1 MTDRTLTRQTFMIQ
15 IAAGFAAIAVGCGDD
30 SGGDGTDT
38 DATTDPTNGSTTE
51 AMTSNGT
58 TAAETTASETTAST
72 DPTTGDPSTSSSSGG
87 AESGSSSTGAGDSGS
102 SSSGG
107 EASACSE
114 DILSAEIS
122 NNHGHSLEIP
132 LADIDAGV
140 ETTYDASGDSGH
152 CHEVILTAE
161 DFATLR
167 AGGSVVKYSC
177 NGGDHEYV
185 LNCAGRGKPP
195 GDPAKECAKDPMF
208 GSCP

>member
-1 MTDRTLTRQTFMIQ
+1 MSERNYTRQTFLIQ
-15 IAAGFAAIAVGCGDD
+15 MASGFAALAIGCGDD
-30 SGGDGTDT
+30 SEGGDTDT
-38 DATTDPTNGSTTE
+38 DATTDPTQGSTTE
-51 AMTSNGT
+51 SMTSEGT
-58 TAAETTASETTAST
+58 TTSPTGGSETTAST

-87 AESGSSSTGAGDSGS
+87 EESGSSSSGGGDS
-102 SSSGG
+102 SSSSTGG

-122 NNHGHSLEIP
+122 NNHGHTLEIP

-140 ETTYDASGDSGH
+140 ETTYDATGDSGH
-152 CHEVILTAE
+152 CHEVVLTAD

-167 AGGSVVKYSC
+167 AGGTVIKFSC

-195 GDPAKECAKDPMF
+195 GAPDCADDPQF